1 MMELDHPFMPK
12 LYTTFKVNSIGS
24 NMRTLRVILFYY
36 ARTYLLFKDS
46 KYVYL
51 LCDFLAGGE
60 LLTLHQSMGRFD
72 GHAAR
77 FYGASIV
84 CMLEYLHHKNV
95 VYRDLKLENV
105 LLDAQVSE

>member
-1 MMELDHPFMPK
+1 MRAIACD
-12 LYTTFKVNSIGS
+12 TFLLLTS
-24 NMRTLRVILFYY
+24 
-36 ARTYLLFKDS
+36 TYLLTDLLFKDS

-105 LLDAQVSE
+105 LLDGQVSE

>member
-1 MMELDHPFMPK
+1 MTPSYL
-12 LYTTFKVNSIGS
+12 L
-24 NMRTLRVILFYY
+24 
-36 ARTYLLFKDS
+36 TYLPGTLKDS

-60 LLTLHQSMGRFD
+60 LLTLHQSMGRFN